1 MILDVGGVE
10 LLGVREPVG
19 VPLREAT
26 WSNEAST
33 PSLVRVAECA
43 IPSGSYRA
51 LRLHLL
57 SVTAPAGV
65 AMVHPSPPDSVVLA
79 ADIEILPGRTSLWIV
94 DWLPQALGDPNR
106 PYETGLSLVEPTLPP
121 PGGAILVTNE
131 ESNSLTLLDRW
142 RLTPRGEISVGRGPR
157 GMAWSRLHQRLYVA
171 LAGDDAVAVIDLVD
185 HRKEQEV
192 GLHAGDTPSRLWMDE
207 ANSRL
212 FVLNSASSTVSI
224 LDAGFLQELE
234 RLVVEPEPV
243 AFAYDPLRKRLY
255 VSSRVRDAVIVYD
268 MDDQREPLRWNVD
281 GGAGELILDET
292 RSLLLV
298 ASARQ
303 RKIVMLDAQSG
314 AVVALMELCS
324 AARGLAFAPL
334 GREVV
339 AAASRCRKISFAA
352 VTQGMET
359 TQVRLPFAPG
369 LLITDSASSQIY
381 AVMPDGDGL
390 AVVGAQSRELT
401 GWIPVGRRPYAVLVP

>member
-1 MILDVGGVE
+1 
-10 LLGVREPVG
+10 
-19 VPLREAT
+19 
-26 WSNEAST
+26 
-33 PSLVRVAECA
+33 
-43 IPSGSYRA
+43 
-51 LRLHLL
+51 
-57 SVTAPAGV
+57 
-65 AMVHPSPPDSVVLA
+65 
-79 ADIEILPGRTSLWIV
+79 
-94 DWLPQALGDPNR
+94 
-106 PYETGLSLVEPTLPP
+106 
-121 PGGAILVTNE
+121 
-131 ESNSLTLLDRW
+131 
-142 RLTPRGEISVGRGPR
+142 
-157 GMAWSRLHQRLYVA
+157 
-171 LAGDDAVAVIDLVD
+171 
-185 HRKEQEV
+185 
-192 GLHAGDTPSRLWMDE
+192 
-207 ANSRL
+207 
-212 FVLNSASSTVSI
+212 
-224 LDAGFLQELE
+224 
-234 RLVVEPEPV
+234 VEPEPV